1 MRRRAMVVLAGPI
14 SACSPSTGV
23 IYNHYVYPSYRPD
36 DIAFAGASGQLWTEV
51 LGNPFA
57 VPKPVFDEAVT
68 RAMHGAHFGP
78 ATDFTTTPT
87 RGLSRTYHV
96 RLMFN
101 ANALST
107 WNNICAD
114 NPPIVTPSPAAGAVS
129 LSAGFC
135 QDDLGLTFLNAEA
148 SDFSG
153 PDDPR
158 FARFIADVT
167 MKLFPV
173 QNNPELLPEHERP
186 CGFPAC

>member
-1 MRRRAMVVLAGPI
+1 MRRRAMVVLAGLI

-57 VPKPVFDEAVT
+57 VPKPVFDKAVT

-101 ANALST
+101 ANALRRGT
-107 WNNICAD
+107 TYAPAIR
-114 NPPIVTPSPAAGAVS
+114 PSCLRRRRVARSRFRLG
-129 LSAGFC
+129 SAR
-135 QDDLGLTFLNAEA
+135 TIWA
-148 SDFSG
+148 
-153 PDDPR
+153 
-158 FARFIADVT
+158 
-167 MKLFPV
+167 
-173 QNNPELLPEHERP
+173 
-186 CGFPAC
+186 